1 MSGKLPGGTQSHV
14 FAGAVSNTTCWPRP
28 LWRCRQ
34 PGISCRLEPMKR
46 QLESDDRFL
55 YGGRK
60 SRSSVPHGATIWT
73 GRAS

>member
-34 PGISCRLEPMKR
+34 PGISCRLAPMKR
-46 QLESDDRFL
+46 QL
-55 YGGRK
+55 
-60 SRSSVPHGATIWT
+60 
-73 GRAS
+73 